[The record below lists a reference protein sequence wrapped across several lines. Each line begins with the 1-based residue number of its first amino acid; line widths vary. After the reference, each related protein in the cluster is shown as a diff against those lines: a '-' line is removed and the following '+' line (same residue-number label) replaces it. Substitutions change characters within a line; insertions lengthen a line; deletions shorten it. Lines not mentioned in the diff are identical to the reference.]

1 MSRMSKPELV
11 ELIQSIEEEGG
22 DTAYLA
28 GLKALLTEV
37 ESDERKRSASRP
49 RGVVPPRGGLQASR
63 DEEMTTQEYLEYKVG
78 YLFPEGITGEV
89 LETLFEMD
97 RDHNL
102 KELKKMC
109 AEEGLSTSGQKKI
122 LAAKL
127 LSKLKRKRE
136 PVNANGAPTTGQE
149 RGEPADSPDFHSE
162 DFHPDSP
169 EQIEESIKRTGLRSL
184 LDEAFRAAIERTRQ
198 VAAKGNRHGK
208 SNIERGS
215 PSRFSGK

>member
-1 MSRMSKPELV
+1 MTWRETKMSRMSKPELV
-11 ELIQSIEEEGG
+11 KLIQSIEEEGG

-37 ESDERKRSASRP
+37 ESDERKRSAGRP

-89 LETLFEMD
+89 LEKLFEMD

-109 AEEGLSTSGQKKI
+109 AEEGLSTSGDKKI

-149 RGEPADSPDFHSE
+149 RGELADSLDFHS
-162 DFHPDSP
+162 DSP

-184 LDEAFRAAIERTRQ
+184 LDEAFRAAIER
-198 VAAKGNRHGK
+198 AKG
-208 SNIERGS
+208 S
-215 PSRFSGK
+215 PRRKH